1 MFALDRR
8 RFLRSS
14 AAAALS
20 LTAPPDLIMR
30 TAAAA
35 PATGDWDAGPVR
47 LLLPTVSD
55 SRMLIKISFDAPLSD
70 APTLRIG
77 GTSVRGRMGDTRGAH
92 WHFYATDLN
101 PGRPYRLELA
111 GARGAPL
118 CQPWELATFPGADE
132 RPEKFRLLIYTCAG
146 GHEVHKFLPTA
157 ARNRLLRRALS
168 FAPDAVVANGDHV
181 YWDLL
186 APVGSRLLGMS
197 PDAVKISGTFDR
209 SATALGTDNEAVLK
223 RAAGPQI
230 VPVYGTDFRS
240 TPMFFLQDDHDYF
253 DNDEA
258 TDEVITFP
266 PSYFMLEL
274 ARATQG
280 MYYPEFLPDVARPLG
295 LPWSSAGDRVGGVS
309 ESFGTLRYGRLAEI
323 LLYDFRRS
331 QTLAGPSAVYVDPE
345 VEKWLKQRSAA
356 TEVTHL
362 VHVPS
367 LPPGWTAGK
376 WGDWYPDVL
385 GRDGNL
391 TDKEPKPYWQS
402 GWLKQHDRL
411 MEAMSAMK
419 STRAAGHQRRPA
431 CDRHRPHAAQ
441 RRARPASQS
450 DHHGDLRTGRLPHD
464 SARLAVRP
472 ARRRLD
478 AAGPS
483 RHGGGGEADRAAWLH
498 AGRFHAR
505 QDGAAVVQ
513 MGLQDP
519 DRRPDGYAA
528 AVPHDGAGAAGVR
541 AGRDRQVRAICRTC
555 VVVVIARESGR
566 SSTHRRFRTSAV
578 ASTASTRRTG
588 CSACAEHDEA

>member
-1 MFALDRR
+1 MFGLDRR

-20 LTAPPDLIMR
+20 LTAPPDLIMQ

-35 PATGDWDAGPVR
+35 AGDWDAGPVR

-55 SRMLIKISFDAPLSD
+55 SRMLIKISLDAPLSE

-77 GTSVRGRMGDTRGAH
+77 GTSVRGRIGDTRGEH
-92 WHFYATDLN
+92 WHFYATDL
-101 PGRPYRLELA
+101 PAGRSQRLELV
-111 GARGAPL
+111 GARGAAL

-146 GHEVHKFLPTA
+146 GHEVHKFLSTA

-209 SATALGTDNEAVLK
+209 SATVLGSDNEAVLK
-223 RAAGPQI
+223 HAAGPQI

-266 PSYFMLEL
+266 PSHFMLQL

-295 LPWSSAGDRVGGVS
+295 LPWSSAGDRVWGVS

-323 LLYDFRRS
+323 LLYDSRRS

-345 VEKWLKQRSAA
+345 VEKWLKQRTAA
-356 TEVTHL
+356 TEVRHL

-419 STRAAGHQRRPA
+419 ARAPLVISGDLHAIGIGRMLRSGELDLRANPITTVISGPIGCRTTPLGWPSGRRGTGSVPPA
-431 CDRHRPHAAQ
+431 HLDMMEEVKPIEQHGFTLVDFTPDKIVLRFFKWDYKSQAVDQMDTLQPFHETVL
-441 RRARPASQS
+441 ARP
-450 DHHGDLRTGRLPHD
+450 G
-464 SARLAVRP
+464 
-472 ARRRLD
+472 
-478 AAGPS
+478 
-483 RHGGGGEADRAAWLH
+483 
-498 AGRFHAR
+498 
-505 QDGAAVVQ
+505 
-513 MGLQDP
+513 
-519 DRRPDGYAA
+519 
-528 AVPHDGAGAAGVR
+528 
-541 AGRDRQVRAICRTC
+541 
-555 VVVVIARESGR
+555 
-566 SSTHRRFRTSAV
+566 
-578 ASTASTRRTG
+578 
-588 CSACAEHDEA
+588 